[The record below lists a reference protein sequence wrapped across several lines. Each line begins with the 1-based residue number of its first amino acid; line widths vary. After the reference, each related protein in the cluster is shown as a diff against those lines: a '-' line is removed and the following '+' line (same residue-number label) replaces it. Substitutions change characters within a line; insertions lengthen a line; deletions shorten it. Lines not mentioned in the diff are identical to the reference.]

1 MILREIGAYL
11 ACIAV
16 LGLLAHVL
24 GESIRREWIH
34 FDRFPYAPY
43 QWENG
48 GQFYKKLRI
57 EAWKNALPDKSRY
70 VRSMVRKSL
79 QDNDMS
85 REHIAS
91 LIDETCV
98 AELIHVV
105 LIFACPLFWLI
116 FRTTFGLIGGILYG
130 LSHVPFILI
139 QRYNRARLVALYRKI
154 MKREA
159 LIRENTHPIQQ

>member
-1 MILREIGAYL
+1 
-11 ACIAV
+11 
-16 LGLLAHVL
+16 
-24 GESIRREWIH
+24 
-34 FDRFPYAPY
+34 
-43 QWENG
+43 
-48 GQFYKKLRI
+48 
-57 EAWKNALPDKSRY
+57 
-70 VRSMVRKSL
+70 
-79 QDNDMS
+79 MS

-116 FRTTFGLIGGILYG
+116 FRTTFGLIVGILYG

-139 QRYNRARLVALYRKI
+139 QRYNRPRLVALYRKI